1 MNSHDKNHLLLK
13 ILPLVLVFFSVI
25 GVTVTH
31 TMLQYSQYYWLFMFV
46 VFGAV
51 FSTASK
57 ISTQSSTSVVSH
69 IFHWLGA
76 IVGVLIV
83 YAYVHTGRITQ
94 EQAGLLMLL
103 VLAMSTYMDG
113 LRINYR
119 FWLVGVFL
127 ALIAVVIAYLEE
139 YIWPILIAS
148 ISLLVLSFY
157 LLQRSRKQAP

>member
-1 MNSHDKNHLLLK
+1 
-13 ILPLVLVFFSVI
+13 
-25 GVTVTH
+25 
-31 TMLQYSQYYWLFMFV
+31 MLQYSQYYWLSMFV
-46 VFGAV
+46 VFGVV

-57 ISTQSSTSVVSH
+57 INAQSSTSVVSH
-69 IFHWLGA
+69 VFHWLGA
-76 IVGVLIV
+76 IVAVLIV

-127 ALIAVVIAYLEE
+127 ALISVVIAFLEE
-139 YIWPILIAS
+139 YIWPILIVS
-148 ISLLVLSFY
+148 ILLLALSFY
-157 LLQRSRKQAP
+157 LLQRSRKG